1 MRAVLILLASS
12 GCSQIFGIESPQR
25 LDGAVADSSQDGPRD
40 APSDVS
46 SRRTI
51 TFQSD
56 VDGYGG
62 ARDTWIDAG
71 APNMS
76 RENDSPLRVRNSD
89 RWAMLAFTAIFGNAP
104 SQIPPDARIESA
116 RLEVI
121 LTNNNCQAGLADIV
135 VAWPDTVTYNTFG
148 ADPGPQITDDF
159 STPFAVIPTTMI
171 GKVTVDVTKS
181 VKAWQTAPAMNNGWL
196 FVPTGGANDCA
207 IRSSDENQAQLRPLL
222 SVTYDP

>member
-12 GCSQIFGIESPQR
+12 GCSQIFGIEAPQR

-46 SRRTI
+46 ARRTI

-56 VDGYGG
+56 VDGYAG

-89 RWAMLAFTAIFGNAP
+89 RWAVLPFSGRMSSRVGATDRAF
-104 SQIPPDARIESA
+104 
-116 RLEVI
+116 
-121 LTNNNCQAGLADIV
+121 
-135 VAWPDTVTYNTFG
+135 
-148 ADPGPQITDDF
+148 
-159 STPFAVIPTTMI
+159 
-171 GKVTVDVTKS
+171 
-181 VKAWQTAPAMNNGWL
+181 
-196 FVPTGGANDCA
+196 
-207 IRSSDENQAQLRPLL
+207 
-222 SVTYDP
+222 